1 MSRTMLV
8 IPSALLASALAT
20 QAFAQE
26 GKYDAQY
33 CVAGPVQVIAH
44 ADGYIS
50 GVGTYVGVSPNVFP
64 EQTSWRCTVA
74 WAVIGDQVDSGGT
87 CEFADAAGDKGF
99 GVWSRKGDVQKA
111 GRCVAHGA
119 RHRQVRRH
127 EHGRQIHADFRRRL
141 LPAAGRPIG
150 LRHDRST
157 AGTGHLARRRSGC

>member
-1 MSRTMLV
+1 MSRTVLV
-8 IPSALLASALAT
+8 IPGALLASALAT

-44 ADGYIS
+44 ADGYIA

-111 GRCVAHGA
+111 EGVWHMV
-119 RHRQVRRH
+119 H
-127 EHGRQIHADFRRRL
+127 
-141 LPAAGRPIG
+141 
-150 LRHDRST
+150 
-157 AGTGHLARRRSGC
+157 GTGKFAGMSMDGKFTPIAQWSPQAGASWDAVCNHGWGTYSKKSS